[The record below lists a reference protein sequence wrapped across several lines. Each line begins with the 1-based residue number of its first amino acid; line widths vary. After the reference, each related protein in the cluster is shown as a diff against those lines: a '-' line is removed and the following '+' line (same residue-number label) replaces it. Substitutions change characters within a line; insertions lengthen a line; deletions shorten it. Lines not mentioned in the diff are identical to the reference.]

1 MDSAIDLTQEDFDN
15 HPSITKI
22 SNLILLIRLL
32 IISFLFFFFFFF
44 FFEDFNRLLLDLEK
58 TRHRYSVAIEAA
70 MSTKLFFG
78 FVAFSYMLWSITHE
92 GMRP

>member
-1 MDSAIDLTQEDFDN
+1 ME
-15 HPSITKI
+15 ITSKAVTD
-22 SNLILLIRLL
+22 L
-32 IISFLFFFFFFF
+32 IIYLSDYLSFLSFFFF

>member
-1 MDSAIDLTQEDFDN
+1 ME
-15 HPSITKI
+15 ITSKAVTD
-22 SNLILLIRLL
+22 L
-32 IISFLFFFFFFF
+32 IIYLSDYLSFLSFFF

>member
-1 MDSAIDLTQEDFDN
+1 ME
-15 HPSITKI
+15 ITSKAVTD
-22 SNLILLIRLL
+22 L
-32 IISFLFFFFFFF
+32 IIYLSDYLSFLSFSFFFF

>member
-1 MDSAIDLTQEDFDN
+1 ME
-15 HPSITKI
+15 ITSKAVTD
-22 SNLILLIRLL
+22 L
-32 IISFLFFFFFFF
+32 IIYLSDYLSFLSFSFFL

-78 FVAFSYMLWSITHE
+78 FVALWRRDETLKNGCH
-92 GMRP
+92 PP